1 MDLTR
6 DDRPYITS
14 LEIGDRFDGH
24 LILRTL
30 QLGMTRT
37 NKPFLIMDFTDR
49 TGHIKGKMWEDAEA
63 AYRSLKEGVVVKIR
77 AAVEEYLGKPE
88 LKVVKIRPIDPADIE
103 DYSRFLPTSD
113 RDPEELWATIRWS
126 VERVGHEGLKALL
139 DGFLEDEEFV
149 ERFQR
154 APAGKKWHHAYI
166 GGLLEHTAS
175 MIKLVERL
183 ADHYPYLDRD
193 LLVSGTVL
201 HDIGKVWELRY
212 DTTIDYT
219 RIGRL
224 EGHIFLGAEEV
235 SRRAESIEELDEETL
250 TRLRHLILSHQGTRE
265 QGSPVLPMT
274 REAFIL
280 YFVDEIDSKL
290 NAIGREM
297 DKASGGGGEFT
308 EYVRLLDRML
318 YKGANPPE
326 QGID

>member
-1 MDLTR
+1 M
-6 DDRPYITS
+6 
-14 LEIGDRFDGH
+14 
-24 LILRTL
+24 
-30 QLGMTRT
+30 
-37 NKPFLIMDFTDR
+37 
-49 TGHIKGKMWEDAEA
+49 
-63 AYRSLKEGVVVKIR
+63 
-77 AAVEEYLGKPE
+77 
-88 LKVVKIRPIDPADIE
+88 
-103 DYSRFLPTSD
+103 
-113 RDPEELWATIRWS
+113 
-126 VERVGHEGLKALL
+126 
-139 DGFLEDEEFV
+139 
-149 ERFQR
+149 
-154 APAGKKWHHAYI
+154 
-166 GGLLEHTAS
+166 
-175 MIKLVERL
+175 
-183 ADHYPYLDRD
+183 
-193 LLVSGTVL
+193 

-235 SRRAESIEELDEETL
+235 SRRAKSIEGLDEETL

-274 REAFIL
+274 REAFVL

-326 QGID
+326 QGMD